1 MRYRHRQTSIWA
13 LLMFVPTAAVI
24 AGFSLASASDPAA
37 MALSLAFLLALGAAI
52 TANFS
57 TLTVTVTDGQ
67 RGGLLKA
74 LATTRAQ

>member
-1 MRYRHRQTSIWA
+1 MSTRQIIGRTAMRYRHRQTSIFA

-24 AGFSLASASDPAA
+24 AGV
-37 MALSLAFLLALGAAI
+37 SLAFVLALGAAI

-57 TLTVTVTDGQ
+57 TLTVRVTDGQ

-74 LATTRAQ
+74 LATPRAQ